1 MGQEIDDVKKLQL
14 LLKKYGRYKGKIDG
28 WYGPKLAAAVQ
39 EFQKDNALKT
49 DSVFGPKTRAALMAP
64 RLDDKGDD
72 YEDSPCPYAPDGP
85 AVKYYV
91 GRSPGYMPRKE
102 VVEEITSALKQW
114 SDSSGVNEF
123 LFDGK
128 GGELARAGMNEETK
142 ISFIQFD
149 MAEKWYV
156 QSQKSKK
163 EPGDYGLLPVVLHES
178 GHVLGLGH
186 SKNPNFVMF

>member
-1 MGQEIDDVKKLQL
+1 MGNIPEPSIEGPYFQSDDATDSLSAVDNEDEIKNKSGQEIDDVKKLQL

-114 SDSSGVNEF
+114 SDASGVNEF

-128 GGELARAGMNEETK
+128 GGELARAGM
-142 ISFIQFD
+142 
-149 MAEKWYV
+149 
-156 QSQKSKK
+156 
-163 EPGDYGLLPVVLHES
+163 
-178 GHVLGLGH
+178 
-186 SKNPNFVMF
+186 